1 MTTSFAPDYETVAH
15 SAPSMGGTLSVFV
28 TAQPTDLVAAGVAA
42 RRTAQRVETWAAR
55 LTRFNETS
63 HLSHLNSAA
72 EASVPVRPTLAAAL
86 HWAKLAEQRSEGVV
100 DSTLLDARLAAES
113 GISSEQQPSPD
124 GWTWHVM
131 ATGRTSLVRR
141 DPGVRIDLDGTAKGW
156 IADRAADL
164 LARWP
169 GVAVDADGDIALRA
183 DRGIEWLIDVADPR
197 LDADGVEPPP
207 LATLKLRGGS
217 SWSASYGVATSGT
230 SVHRWQLADG
240 RLSHHLIDRRTR
252 RPAETD
258 VVQATV
264 VAPSAREAEM
274 IAKSAVILGSRDALG
289 FLARSAALAAILLI
303 EDDSVVSLPGIEA
316 WLA

>member
-1 MTTSFAPDYETVAH
+1 MTTDGAPDYATVAH

-28 TAQPTDLVAAGVAA
+28 TAQPDELEAAEMAA

-55 LTRFNETS
+55 LTRFDEAS
-63 HLSHLNSAA
+63 HLAHLNSAA

-86 HWAKLAEQRSEGVV
+86 QWAKLAEQRSGGVV

-113 GISSEQQPSPD
+113 GIAIQAQPSPD
-124 GWTWHVM
+124 QWAWQVL
-131 ATGRTSLVRR
+131 AAGRVSLVRR

-169 GVAVDADGDIALRA
+169 GAVVDADGDIALRA
-183 DRGIEWLIDVADPR
+183 DRGVEWLIDVADPR
-197 LDADGVEPPP
+197 LDAGPVEPPP
-207 LATLKLRGGS
+207 LATLKLRGGR
-217 SWSASYGVATSGT
+217 SWSASFGVATSGT
-230 SVHRWQLADG
+230 SVHRWQFADG
-240 RLSHHLIDRRTR
+240 RLAHHLIDRRTR
-252 RPAETD
+252 QPAETD

-289 FLARSAALAAILLI
+289 FLARSAALAAILLLA
-303 EDDSVVSLPGIEA
+303 DDSVVSLPGIEA

>member
-1 MTTSFAPDYETVAH
+1 MNEIETGYQTVAH
-15 SAPSMGGTLSVFV
+15 SAPSMGGTLSVFI
-28 TAQPTDLVAAGVAA
+28 TAQPGRTMLAQIDA

-55 LTRFNETS
+55 LTRFNNAS

-72 EASVPVRPTLAAAL
+72 ESRVPVRPTLAAAL
-86 HWAKLAEQRSEGVV
+86 HWAKTAEQRTDGVV

-113 GISSEQQPSPD
+113 AISPEPSPTPN
-124 GWTWHVM
+124 GWAWQLL
-131 ATGRTSLVRR
+131 ADARGALVER
-141 DPGVRIDLDGTAKGW
+141 DPGVRLDLDGTAKGW

-169 GVAVDADGDIALRA
+169 GVVVDADGDIALRA
-183 DRGIEWLIDVADPR
+183 DRGVEWLIDVADPR
-197 LDADGVEPPP
+197 LEADGVEPPP
-207 LATLKLRGGS
+207 LATLKLRGGT
-217 SWSASYGVATSGT
+217 SWTASYGVATSGT

-240 RLSHHLIDRRTR
+240 RLTHHLIDRRTR

-258 VVQATV
+258 VAQATV
-264 VAPSAREAEM
+264 VAPTAREAEM

-289 FLARSAALAAILLI
+289 FLARSAALAAILLL
-303 EDDSVVSLPGIEA
+303 EDGNVLSLPGIEA

>member
-1 MTTSFAPDYETVAH
+1 MNHIATGYEIVAH

-28 TAQPTDLVAAGVAA
+28 TADPAQVADAATAA
-42 RRTAQRVETWAAR
+42 RRAAQRVETWASR
-55 LTRFNETS
+55 LTRFSDTS

-72 EASVPVRPTLAAAL
+72 EASVKVRPTLAAAL
-86 HWAKLAEQRSEGVV
+86 HWAKLAEERSEGIV
-100 DSTLLDARLAAES
+100 DATLLDARLAAES
-113 GISSEQQPSPD
+113 GTPIAPPPD
-124 GWTWHVM
+124 GDGWVWHVL
-131 ATGRTSLVRR
+131 AQGRTSLVRR

-183 DRGIEWLIDVADPR
+183 DRGVEWLIDVADPR
-197 LDADGVEPPP
+197 LDADGNEPSP

-217 SWSASYGVATSGT
+217 SWTASYGVATSGT

-264 VAPSAREAEM
+264 IATTAREAEM

-289 FLARSAALAAILLI
+289 FLARSAALAAILLLDT
-303 EDDSVVSLPGIEA
+303 DDVVSLPGIEA

>member
-1 MTTSFAPDYETVAH
+1 MNEIETGYQTVAH
-15 SAPSMGGTLSVFV
+15 SAPSMGGTLSVFI
-28 TAQPTDLVAAGVAA
+28 TAEPERSMQAQIDA

-55 LTRFNETS
+55 LTRFNNAS

-72 EASVPVRPTLAAAL
+72 ESRVPVRPTLAAAL
-86 HWAKLAEQRSEGVV
+86 HWAKTAEQRSDGVV

-113 GISSEQQPSPD
+113 ASPLELSPAPNRWAWQLLGD
-124 GWTWHVM
+124 ARDSIVE
-131 ATGRTSLVRR
+131 R
-141 DPGVRIDLDGTAKGW
+141 DPRVRLDLDGTAKGW

-169 GVAVDADGDIALRA
+169 GVVVDADGDIALRA
-183 DRGIEWLIDVADPR
+183 DRGVDWLIDVADPR
-197 LDADGVEPPP
+197 LEADGVEPPP
-207 LATLKLRGGS
+207 LATLKLRGGT
-217 SWSASYGVATSGT
+217 SWTASYGVATSGT

-240 RLSHHLIDRRTR
+240 RLTHHLIDRRTR

-274 IAKSAVILGSRDALG
+274 IAKSAVILGSHEALG
-289 FLARSAALAAILLI
+289 FLARSAALAAILLL
-303 EDDSVVSLPGIEA
+303 EDGSVVSLPGVEA

>member
-1 MTTSFAPDYETVAH
+1 MNQLATDYEIVAH

-28 TAQPTDLVAAGVAA
+28 TTDLAQRAEATVAA
-42 RRTAQRVETWAAR
+42 RRAAQRVEAWASR
-55 LTRFNETS
+55 LTRFSDSS

-72 EASVPVRPTLAAAL
+72 EASVQVRPTLAAAL

-100 DSTLLDARLAAES
+100 DATLLDARLAAES
-113 GISSEQQPSPD
+113 GTPLAPPSDGD
-124 GWTWHVM
+124 GWSWHVL
-131 ATGRTSLVRR
+131 AQGRTSLVRR
-141 DPGVRIDLDGTAKGW
+141 DPGVRLDLDGTAKGW

-183 DRGIEWLIDVADPR
+183 DRGVEWLVDVADPR
-197 LDADGVEPPP
+197 LDADGNEPPP

-217 SWSASYGVATSGT
+217 SWTASYGVATSGT

-240 RLSHHLIDRRTR
+240 RLTHHLIDRRTR

-258 VVQATV
+258 IVQATV
-264 VAPSAREAEM
+264 VAPTAREAEM

-289 FLARSAALAAILLI
+289 FLARSAALAAILLLDT
-303 EDDSVVSLPGIEA
+303 DDVVSLPGIEA

>member
-1 MTTSFAPDYETVAH
+1 MNQLADGYEIVAH
-15 SAPSMGGTLSVFV
+15 SAPSMGGTLSVFIS
-28 TAQPTDLVAAGVAA
+28 TDLEQAAAAHDAA

-55 LTRFNETS
+55 LTRYSDTS

-86 HWAKLAEQRSEGVV
+86 NWANLAEQRSEGVV

-113 GISSEQQPSPD
+113 GLAPDPPATGD
-124 GWTWHVM
+124 GWEWQLLAH
-131 ATGRTSLVRR
+131 GRTSIVRR

-183 DRGIEWLIDVADPR
+183 DRGVEWLIDVADPR
-197 LDADGVEPPP
+197 LESDGTEPQP
-207 LATLKLRGGS
+207 LATLRLRGGS

-252 RPAETD
+252 RPAQTD

-274 IAKSAVILGSRDALG
+274 IAKSAVILGSREALG
-289 FLARSAALAAILLI
+289 FLARSACLAAILLLDTD
-303 EDDSVVSLPGIEA
+303 EVVSLPGIEA